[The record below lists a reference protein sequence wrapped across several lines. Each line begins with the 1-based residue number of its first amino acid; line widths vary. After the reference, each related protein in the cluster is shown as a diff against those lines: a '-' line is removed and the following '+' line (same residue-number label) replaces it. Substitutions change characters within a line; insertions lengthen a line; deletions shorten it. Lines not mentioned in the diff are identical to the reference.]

1 MLQSATKRKYGR
13 EQAGDALHSFALH
26 PGESAIGEHLP
37 HDHFWICFGSV
48 LQGGHAGVEI
58 ATSAASAHEKL
69 LQRYDLLDDE
79 SRLVASR
86 CLRSSS
92 LLQGLVI
99 DDSLAASVEERS
111 TYNSDSKAAACYTK
125 SQQAYRDADLLGS
138 PSKDETGGN
147 EGKLVGAFFNSSGR
161 ALSRKVCTVGAP
173 AVKRIALSYITLTL
187 SSLACTS
194 DVLH

>member
-1 MLQSATKRKYGR
+1 MLQSAMKGKYGR

-37 HDHFWICFGSV
+37 HDHFWVCFGSV
-48 LQGGHAGVEI
+48 LQGDHAGVEI
-58 ATSAASAHEKL
+58 ATSAASAHEQF

-79 SRLVASR
+79 SRLVA
-86 CLRSSS
+86 RSSS

-111 TYNSDSKAAACYTK
+111 TYNGDSKAAACFTK

-147 EGKLVGAFFNSSGR
+147 EGKLVGAFINSSDR
-161 ALSRKVCTVGAP
+161 ALSREVCTIGAP

-187 SSLACTS
+187 SS
-194 DVLH
+194 